1 MAEQPTVLVTGAAR
15 RIGRF
20 IALAYAR
27 RGWHV
32 AMHYRTDG
40 DEVGKTAQEI
50 EQAGGSA
57 TPIQADLEE
66 RYGVQSLIEAME
78 GVASWQSLVNSAAIF
93 ERDRTESLTDESW
106 DRHQAINL
114 FAPTKLSQAFAA
126 QVSNQANEQANNLIV
141 NIIDSKM
148 HRPNQHFISYS
159 ASKASLWYLTQA
171 MALDLAPSIRV
182 NAIGPGP
189 TLVAPGHTQ
198 EAFERSVETLPLA
211 RAPSEAEF
219 DSAIGFMLE
228 ARSFTGQMLSLDG
241 GAHLGWVPHG
251 RAMKLPS

>member
-40 DEVGKTAQEI
+40 PEVEATADEI

-57 TPIQADLEE
+57 TPIQADLGD
-66 RYGVQSLIEAME
+66 RDGVQSLIKTME
-78 GVASWQSLVNSAAIF
+78 SMANWQSLVNSAAIF
-93 ERDRTESLTDESW
+93 ERDRTESLTDERW
-106 DRHQAINL
+106 DQHQAINL
-114 FAPTKLSQAFAA
+114 FAPTKLSQALAA
-126 QVSNQANEQANNLIV
+126 QHDDKANNLIV
-141 NIIDSKM
+141 NLIDSKM
-148 HRPNQHFISYS
+148 WRPNQHYISYS
-159 ASKASLWYLTQA
+159 ASKAGLWYLTQA

-189 TLVAPGHTQ
+189 TLVAPGQ
-198 EAFERSVETLPLA
+198 SEAAFEHAVETLPLA
-211 RAPSEAEF
+211 KAPSEEEF
-219 DSAIGFMLE
+219 DSAIGFLLT

-251 RAMKLPS
+251 RAKKLT